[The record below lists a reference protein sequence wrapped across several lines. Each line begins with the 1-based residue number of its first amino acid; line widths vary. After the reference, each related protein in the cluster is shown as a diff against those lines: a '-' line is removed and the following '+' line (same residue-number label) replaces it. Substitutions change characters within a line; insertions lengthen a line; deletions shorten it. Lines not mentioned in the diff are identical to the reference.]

1 MSEDEWMVELVL
13 REPCEHG
20 KTYGHVVMA
29 PRAGV
34 DGVVCD
40 GYVERVLDPEQV
52 MFPLQEGTA
61 ITVQDV
67 IDALTKEEK

>member
-1 MSEDEWMVELVL
+1 MMVELVS
-13 REPCEHG
+13 REPCGHG

-34 DGVVCD
+34 DGVCD

-52 MFPLQEGTA
+52 VYRSPEGYA
-61 ITVQDV
+61 LIAQDV